1 MDKQSGRFTEGQT
14 DKQTEC
20 VLLSVHREIT
30 WLCVGK
36 NRGGVCI
43 CLFVLVCLWI
53 CVSCIWLCFL
63 CVLTHV
69 CLYVPCRY
77 HTAGAKLSKPKSASL
92 HWTLCDILPF
102 IFPLWLKSKSLLS
115 LAQLSPLEV
124 SLAKK
129 KKKKNEAQYVWILS
143 GGTLKYKIALH
154 QLFIFLNRLCI
165 VRWID
170 VSVILK
176 SPTCPHPK
184 CSIKVR
190 QFSLWHTR
198 ITLQLHVYVFAYYV
212 VHIM

>member
-69 CLYVPCRY
+69 WLYVPCRY
-77 HTAGAKLSKPKSASL
+77 HTAGAKLSKPNSDSL
-92 HWTLCDILPF
+92 HWALCDILPF
-102 IFPLWLKSKSLLS
+102 IFPLWLKSRSLLS

-129 KKKKNEAQYVWILS
+129 KNEAQYVWILS
-143 GGTLKYKIALH
+143 GDTLKYKIAVH
-154 QLFIFLNRLCI
+154 QLFSFLNRLCI
-165 VRWID
+165 MRWRD
-170 VSVILK
+170 VTRFWNH
-176 SPTCPHPK
+176 PPK
-184 CSIKVR
+184 CVR
-190 QFSLWHTR
+190 PSFEMQHRGQTKFLLWQAW
-198 ITLQLHVYVFAYYV
+198 ITLQLHVFVCV
-212 VHIM
+212 